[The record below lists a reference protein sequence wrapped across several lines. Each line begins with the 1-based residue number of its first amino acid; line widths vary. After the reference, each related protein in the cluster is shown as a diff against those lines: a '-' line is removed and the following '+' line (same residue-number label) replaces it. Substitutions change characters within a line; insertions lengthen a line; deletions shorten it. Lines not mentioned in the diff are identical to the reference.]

1 MATLEKSVLLV
12 KKDEEKQLI
21 WMYPITLS
29 ENVIH
34 NDEQLDEVL
43 TEMESKIAELSPD
56 SALSSSSTHP
66 VQNKVIYAALQ
77 GKVNTESGKGL
88 SSNDY
93 TTAEK
98 NKLAGIATGANK
110 YTHPSYTSRTSG
122 LYKITVDATGH
133 VSSVAAVS
141 KSDITAL
148 GIPSENTIYEIFEG
162 ASSNADGN
170 SGLVPQPE
178 AGDQNKFLQGNGQW
192 GTPPNTTYS
201 AATQSKAGL
210 MSAADKTKLDGIATG
225 ANKTVVDS
233 ALNSTSTNPV
243 QNKVINA
250 AIESVNTKLNNLIQ
264 DAPEAYD
271 TLKEIGDYISTHKD
285 EYSALLAI
293 TNNKVDKVSGKGL
306 STNDYTT
313 TEKNKLAGIASG
325 AEVNQNAF
333 AVIVVGDDSITAGQK
348 SDSIKFIAG
357 SNVTITPDTEE
368 GMITISATNTTYS
381 AATQSKAGL
390 MSAADKTKLDGIAT
404 RANNYTHPAY
414 TARTSGLY
422 KITVDVTG
430 HVSTV
435 TAVTK
440 GDITA
445 LGIPSTNTTYSVA
458 TTDDDG
464 LMSSEDKT
472 KLDGIAAG
480 ANKYTHPEYTS
491 KASGLYKITVD
502 KTGHVSAATAVSKS
516 DITALGIPAQDT
528 TYTLSSFG
536 ITATATELNYMDG
549 VTSNVQTQLNGK
561 LSTSGTA
568 AKATVL
574 ATSRTIDGVSFNGS
588 ANIHHYG
595 SCSTAAGTA
604 AKTVSCTG
612 FTLVTGARI
621 TVKFT
626 VTNTAASPTLNVN
639 GTGAKAIYY
648 NGAAIS
654 AGHLAAN
661 RTYEFVYNGTQYD
674 LVGMVDT
681 NTTYSTATTSS
692 NGLMSSSD
700 KSKLDGIASGANK
713 YTHPSYTQRASGLYK
728 ITVDS
733 TGHVSAVSSVAK
745 SDITDLG
752 IPGTNTTYS
761 NMTGA
766 DSDTAGKAGLVPAPA
781 AGASNRYLRSD
792 GTWAVPPDTNTT
804 YTLSSFGITATAAEL
819 NKLDG
824 VTSNVQTQLNGKA
837 ASSHTHTATQVTG
850 LTASR
855 ALVSNS
861 SGQIAISAVTSTE
874 LGYLDGVTSSIQ
886 TQLNNKANSSHT
898 HNYAGSSSAGGAA
911 TSAAKLNGI
920 SLTNQ
925 DLNDYHS
932 GVNFYYGSGGNT
944 CTNKPNGIDNFGMF
958 VFQSAGGWYTQM
970 LYGSDD
976 DLYMRRWVNDSWT
989 SWSKVYTTT
998 NKPTAS
1004 EIGAAAS
1011 NHTHSQYVENL
1022 SDLGITATAAEL
1034 NKLDGVTATK
1044 TEINYLDG
1052 VTSSIQTQLNG
1063 KLSTFGTAAKATAD
1077 AQGQNIADTYIKSLS
1092 VSGRTIT
1099 YTKGDGGTGTITT
1112 QDTNT
1117 TYSNMKGA
1125 TSSAAGTAGLVP
1137 APAAGKQTSFLRG
1150 DGTWVV
1156 PTNTTYSNMTGADS
1170 DTAGKSGLVP
1180 APSAGA
1186 SNRYLRSDGTW
1197 AVPPDTNTTYTLSSF
1212 GITATAA
1219 ELNKLDGV
1227 TATATELN
1235 YVDGVTSNI
1244 QTQLNGKL
1252 STSGTASAATKL
1264 ATARSING
1272 MSFDGTANR
1281 FNYGS
1286 CSTAAATAA
1295 KTVACTGFTLAT
1307 GAEITVKFTVTN
1319 TAASPTLNVNGTGA
1333 KPIYYNGAA
1342 ISAGYLKAN
1351 KTYTFRYNGTQYD
1364 LVGDIDTNTT
1374 YSLSSFGV
1382 TATAAEL
1389 NKLNG
1394 VTATATE
1401 INYLDGVTSA
1411 IQTQLNG
1418 KAASSH
1424 THTATQVTGLT
1435 TSRALISNSS
1445 GQVAVSAVTSTELG
1459 YLDGVTSA
1467 IQTQLNGKAASSH
1480 SHSAAT
1486 ASAAG
1491 FMSASDKSK
1500 LDGIASGANKYTH
1513 PTYTTRST
1521 NLYRFSVDSTG
1532 HVNAATAAT
1541 KANIESLLAY
1551 SIDMDDTEPD
1561 SVTQD
1566 TYFFLIEDTETA

>member
-1 MATLEKSVLLV
+1 
-12 KKDEEKQLI
+12 
-21 WMYPITLS
+21 
-29 ENVIH
+29 
-34 NDEQLDEVL
+34 
-43 TEMESKIAELSPD
+43 MES
-56 SALSSSSTHP
+56 
-66 VQNKVIYAALQ
+66 
-77 GKVNTESGKGL
+77 
-88 SSNDY
+88 
-93 TTAEK
+93 
-98 NKLAGIATGANK
+98 
-110 YTHPSYTSRTSG
+110 
-122 LYKITVDATGH
+122 
-133 VSSVAAVS
+133 
-141 KSDITAL
+141 
-148 GIPSENTIYEIFEG
+148 
-162 ASSNADGN
+162 
-170 SGLVPQPE
+170 PQLLP
-178 AGDQNKFLQGNGQW
+178 
-192 GTPPNTTYS
+192 
-201 AATQSKAGL
+201 
-210 MSAADKTKLDGIATG
+210 
-225 ANKTVVDS
+225 
-233 ALNSTSTNPV
+233 
-243 QNKVINA
+243 
-250 AIESVNTKLNNLIQ
+250 NLI
-264 DAPEAYD
+264 
-271 TLKEIGDYISTHKD
+271 IW
-285 EYSALLAI
+285 
-293 TNNKVDKVSGKGL
+293 
-306 STNDYTT
+306 
-313 TEKNKLAGIASG
+313 
-325 AEVNQNAF
+325 
-333 AVIVVGDDSITAGQK
+333 
-348 SDSIKFIAG
+348 
-357 SNVTITPDTEE
+357 
-368 GMITISATNTTYS
+368 
-381 AATQSKAGL
+381 
-390 MSAADKTKLDGIAT
+390 
-404 RANNYTHPAY
+404 
-414 TARTSGLY
+414 
-422 KITVDVTG
+422 TV
-430 HVSTV
+430 
-435 TAVTK
+435 
-440 GDITA
+440 
-445 LGIPSTNTTYSVA
+445 
-458 TTDDDG
+458 
-464 LMSSEDKT
+464 
-472 KLDGIAAG
+472 
-480 ANKYTHPEYTS
+480 
-491 KASGLYKITVD
+491 
-502 KTGHVSAATAVSKS
+502 
-516 DITALGIPAQDT
+516 
-528 TYTLSSFG
+528 
-536 ITATATELNYMDG
+536 

-604 AKTVSCTG
+604 AKTVACTG
-612 FTLVTGARI
+612 FTLATGARI

-654 AGHLAAN
+654 AGYLAAN

-733 TGHVSAVSSVAK
+733 TGHVSAATAVAK

-804 YTLSSFGITATAAEL
+804 YTLSSFGITATATEL
-819 NKLDG
+819 NYMDG
-824 VTSNVQTQLNGKA
+824 VTSNVQTQLNRKA

-861 SGQIAISAVTSTE
+861 SGQIAVSAVTSTE

-920 SLTNQ
+920 NLTNQ

-944 CTNKPNGIDNFGMF
+944 CTNKPSGIDNFGMF

-1011 NHTHSQYVENL
+1011 NHAHSQYVETL

-1034 NKLDGVTATK
+1034 NKLDGVTAT
-1044 TEINYLDG
+1044 
-1052 VTSSIQTQLNG
+1052 
-1063 KLSTFGTAAKATAD
+1063 
-1077 AQGQNIADTYIKSLS
+1077 
-1092 VSGRTIT
+1092 
-1099 YTKGDGGTGTITT
+1099 
-1112 QDTNT
+1112 
-1117 TYSNMKGA
+1117 
-1125 TSSAAGTAGLVP
+1125 
-1137 APAAGKQTSFLRG
+1137 
-1150 DGTWVV
+1150 
-1156 PTNTTYSNMTGADS
+1156 
-1170 DTAGKSGLVP
+1170 
-1180 APSAGA
+1180 
-1186 SNRYLRSDGTW
+1186 
-1197 AVPPDTNTTYTLSSF
+1197 
-1212 GITATAA
+1212 AA
-1219 ELNKLDGV
+1219 ELNKLD
-1227 TATATELN
+1227 
-1235 YVDGVTSNI
+1235 
-1244 QTQLNGKL
+1244 
-1252 STSGTASAATKL
+1252 
-1264 ATARSING
+1264 
-1272 MSFDGTANR
+1272 
-1281 FNYGS
+1281 
-1286 CSTAAATAA
+1286 
-1295 KTVACTGFTLAT
+1295 
-1307 GAEITVKFTVTN
+1307 
-1319 TAASPTLNVNGTGA
+1319 
-1333 KPIYYNGAA
+1333 
-1342 ISAGYLKAN
+1342 
-1351 KTYTFRYNGTQYD
+1351 
-1364 LVGDIDTNTT
+1364 
-1374 YSLSSFGV
+1374 
-1382 TATAAEL
+1382 
-1389 NKLNG
+1389 G

-1424 THTATQVTGLT
+1424 THTATQVTGLAA
-1435 TSRALISNSS
+1435 SRALISNSS
-1445 GQVAVSAVTSTELG
+1445 GQVAVSTVTSTELG

-1486 ASAAG
+1486 TSAAG

-1513 PTYTTRST
+1513 PTYTTRSA

-1566 TYFFLIEDTETA
+1566 TYFFLIEDTETT

>member
-201 AATQSKAGL
+201 VATATNNGL
-210 MSAADKTKLDGIATG
+210 MSSTDKTKLDGIATG

-348 SDSIKFIAG
+348 SDSIEFVAG

-368 GMITISATNTTYS
+368 GTITISATNTTYS

-404 RANNYTHPAY
+404 GANNYTHPAY

-422 KITVDVTG
+422 KITVDATG
-430 HVSTV
+430 HVSAV

-472 KLDGIAAG
+472 
-480 ANKYTHPEYTS
+480 
-491 KASGLYKITVD
+491 
-502 KTGHVSAATAVSKS
+502 
-516 DITALGIPAQDT
+516 
-528 TYTLSSFG
+528 
-536 ITATATELNYMDG
+536 
-549 VTSNVQTQLNGK
+549 
-561 LSTSGTA
+561 
-568 AKATVL
+568 
-574 ATSRTIDGVSFNGS
+574 
-588 ANIHHYG
+588 
-595 SCSTAAGTA
+595 
-604 AKTVSCTG
+604 
-612 FTLVTGARI
+612 
-621 TVKFT
+621 
-626 VTNTAASPTLNVN
+626 
-639 GTGAKAIYY
+639 
-648 NGAAIS
+648 
-654 AGHLAAN
+654 
-661 RTYEFVYNGTQYD
+661 
-674 LVGMVDT
+674 
-681 NTTYSTATTSS
+681 
-692 NGLMSSSD
+692 
-700 KSKLDGIASGANK
+700 
-713 YTHPSYTQRASGLYK
+713 
-728 ITVDS
+728 
-733 TGHVSAVSSVAK
+733 
-745 SDITDLG
+745 
-752 IPGTNTTYS
+752 
-761 NMTGA
+761 
-766 DSDTAGKAGLVPAPA
+766 
-781 AGASNRYLRSD
+781 
-792 GTWAVPPDTNTT
+792 
-804 YTLSSFGITATAAEL
+804 
-819 NKLDG
+819 
-824 VTSNVQTQLNGKA
+824 
-837 ASSHTHTATQVTG
+837 
-850 LTASR
+850 
-855 ALVSNS
+855 
-861 SGQIAISAVTSTE
+861 
-874 LGYLDGVTSSIQ
+874 
-886 TQLNNKANSSHT
+886 
-898 HNYAGSSSAGGAA
+898 
-911 TSAAKLNGI
+911 
-920 SLTNQ
+920 
-925 DLNDYHS
+925 
-932 GVNFYYGSGGNT
+932 
-944 CTNKPNGIDNFGMF
+944 
-958 VFQSAGGWYTQM
+958 
-970 LYGSDD
+970 
-976 DLYMRRWVNDSWT
+976 
-989 SWSKVYTTT
+989 
-998 NKPTAS
+998 
-1004 EIGAAAS
+1004 
-1011 NHTHSQYVENL
+1011 
-1022 SDLGITATAAEL
+1022 
-1034 NKLDGVTATK
+1034 
-1044 TEINYLDG
+1044 
-1052 VTSSIQTQLNG
+1052 
-1063 KLSTFGTAAKATAD
+1063 
-1077 AQGQNIADTYIKSLS
+1077 
-1092 VSGRTIT
+1092 
-1099 YTKGDGGTGTITT
+1099 
-1112 QDTNT
+1112 
-1117 TYSNMKGA
+1117 
-1125 TSSAAGTAGLVP
+1125 
-1137 APAAGKQTSFLRG
+1137 
-1150 DGTWVV
+1150 
-1156 PTNTTYSNMTGADS
+1156 
-1170 DTAGKSGLVP
+1170 
-1180 APSAGA
+1180 
-1186 SNRYLRSDGTW
+1186 
-1197 AVPPDTNTTYTLSSF
+1197 
-1212 GITATAA
+1212 
-1219 ELNKLDGV
+1219 
-1227 TATATELN
+1227 
-1235 YVDGVTSNI
+1235 
-1244 QTQLNGKL
+1244 
-1252 STSGTASAATKL
+1252 
-1264 ATARSING
+1264 
-1272 MSFDGTANR
+1272 
-1281 FNYGS
+1281 
-1286 CSTAAATAA
+1286 
-1295 KTVACTGFTLAT
+1295 
-1307 GAEITVKFTVTN
+1307 
-1319 TAASPTLNVNGTGA
+1319 
-1333 KPIYYNGAA
+1333 
-1342 ISAGYLKAN
+1342 
-1351 KTYTFRYNGTQYD
+1351 
-1364 LVGDIDTNTT
+1364 
-1374 YSLSSFGV
+1374 
-1382 TATAAEL
+1382 
-1389 NKLNG
+1389 
-1394 VTATATE
+1394 
-1401 INYLDGVTSA
+1401 
-1411 IQTQLNG
+1411 
-1418 KAASSH
+1418 
-1424 THTATQVTGLT
+1424 
-1435 TSRALISNSS
+1435 
-1445 GQVAVSAVTSTELG
+1445 
-1459 YLDGVTSA
+1459 
-1467 IQTQLNGKAASSH
+1467 
-1480 SHSAAT
+1480 
-1486 ASAAG
+1486 
-1491 FMSASDKSK
+1491 K

-1551 SIDMDDTEPD
+1551 SIGMDDTEPG